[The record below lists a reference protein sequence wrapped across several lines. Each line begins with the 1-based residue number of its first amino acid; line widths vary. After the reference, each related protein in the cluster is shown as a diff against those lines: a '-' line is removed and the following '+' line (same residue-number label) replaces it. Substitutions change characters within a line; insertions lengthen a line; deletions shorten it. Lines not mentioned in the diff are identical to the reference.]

1 MANILNDNA
10 VKQITDYILNLSID
24 KEKIKREL
32 NKWRDEIVNIGVIG
46 ERGAGKSTI
55 VNALRDL
62 YASDGGVAKTDCVD
76 CTKLPTPYPYSN
88 GTDNRESANIVLWDL
103 PGAGTLNYPID
114 SYLDKIKVLEMET
127 MDNKRQM

>member
-1 MANILNDNA
+1 MANIFNDNVA
-10 VKQITDYILNLSID
+10 KQITDYLKNLCFD

-32 NKWRDEIVNIGVIG
+32 NKWKDEKVNIGVIG
-46 ERGAGKSTI
+46 EGGAGKSTI
-55 VNALRDL
+55 VNSLRDL
-62 YASDGGVAKTDCVD
+62 YASDTGAAKTDCVD

-88 GTDNRESANIVLWDL
+88 GTDYRESANIVLWDL
-103 PGAGTLNYPID
+103 PGVGTLNYPID

>member
-1 MANILNDNA
+1 MANIFNDNV
-10 VKQITDYILNLSID
+10 VKQITDYLQNLCID

-32 NKWRDEIVNIGVIG
+32 NKWKDEIVNIGVIG

-62 YASDGGVAKTDCVD
+62 YASDTGAATIE
-76 CTKLPTPYPYSN
+76 LPTPYPYSN
-88 GTDNRESANIVLWDL
+88 GNDYRESAKIVLWDL

-114 SYLDKIKVLEMET
+114 SYLDKIKVLETET
-127 MDNKRQM
+127 MDKKRQM

>member
-1 MANILNDNA
+1 MANILNDNV
-10 VKQITDYILNLSID
+10 VKQITEYLQNRCID

-32 NKWRDEIVNIGVIG
+32 NKWRDQIVNIGVIG

-62 YASDGGVAKTDCVD
+62 YASDEGAATIDCVD
-76 CTKLPTPYPYSN
+76 CTRSPTPYPYSN

-103 PGAGTLNYPID
+103 PGAGTLNYPIH
-114 SYLDKIKVLEMET
+114 SYLDRIKVLETET
-127 MDNKRQM
+127 IDNMRQM